1 MKSLPIEPVASD
13 IALRT
18 RLRTLRERRHFTL
31 DQVAERTG
39 FSKGFI
45 SRVERDLTS
54 PSVQSLVTLCQVLG
68 INPGQLL
75 DSPELSVVKF
85 DAAPRVDLGGA
96 GIIERLLTPRTRRE
110 TQIIHMPVEA
120 HGHREE
126 DRSTM
131 DYRVEAIRAS

>member
-13 IALRT
+13 IALGS
-18 RLRTLRERRHFTL
+18 RLRALRERRHFTL

-75 DSPELSVVKF
+75 DSPEVSVVKF
-85 DAAPRVDLGGA
+85 ENAPRVDLGGA
-96 GIIERLLTPRTRRE
+96 GIIERLLTPRTQRE
-110 TQIIHMPVEA
+110 IQIIHMSVEA
-120 HGHREE
+120 HGHG
-126 DRSTM
+126 
-131 DYRVEAIRAS
+131 

>member
-13 IALRT
+13 IALGS
-18 RLRTLRERRHFTL
+18 RLRALRERRHFSL

-75 DSPELSVVKF
+75 DSPEVSVVKF
-85 DAAPRVDLGGA
+85 DAAPRVDLGGD
-96 GIIERLLTPRTRRE
+96 GIIERLLSTRNQHE
-110 TQIIHMPVEA
+110 HNKHHMTVE
-120 HGHREE
+120 HHYH
-126 DRSTM
+126 S
-131 DYRVEAIRAS
+131 

>member
-13 IALRT
+13 IALGS
-18 RLRTLRERRHFTL
+18 RLRALRERRHFTL

-75 DSPELSVVKF
+75 DSPEVSVVKF

-96 GIIERLLTPRTRRE
+96 GIIERLLTPRTQRE
-110 TQIIHMPVEA
+110 IQIIHMSVEA
-120 HGHREE
+120 HGHG
-126 DRSTM
+126 
-131 DYRVEAIRAS
+131 